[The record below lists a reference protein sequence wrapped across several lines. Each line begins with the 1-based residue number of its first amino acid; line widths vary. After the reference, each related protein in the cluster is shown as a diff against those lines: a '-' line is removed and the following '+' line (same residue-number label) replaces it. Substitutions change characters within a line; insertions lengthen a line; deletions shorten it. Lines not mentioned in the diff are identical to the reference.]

1 MESMTWRVE
10 WTMVNGGEP
19 LHVVH
24 FATVYVDMF
33 LLRLYDM
40 WVLRDRRARLASV
53 LCVFFLPV

>member
-1 MESMTWRVE
+1 
-10 WTMVNGGEP
+10 MVNVGEP
-19 LHVVH
+19 SHVIH

-53 LCVFFLPV
+53 LCVFSLPV